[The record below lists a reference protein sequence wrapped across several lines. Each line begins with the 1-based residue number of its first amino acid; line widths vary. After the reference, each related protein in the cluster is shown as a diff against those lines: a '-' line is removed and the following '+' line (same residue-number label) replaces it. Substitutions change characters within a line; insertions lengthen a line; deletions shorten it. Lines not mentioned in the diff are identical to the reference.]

1 MVVKPLGLPV
11 GSVRALLLGCLAARA
26 ILDLRSRGDLAPWLM
41 VALAI
46 AAAAYFSARS
56 VASAHRGMAPGGED
70 APRSRPP
77 LGLPAGSIRL
87 LFLVA
92 AGYGA
97 WLWFDGHESGAADP
111 SVLWVL
117 GAFVVGVFMR
127 WVLTR
132 LRPEDAGA
140 RAADH
145 LLALVSLLCGGGLVA
160 IAATGHGNEV
170 ADWTQPLLAAV
181 CVHYFATR

>member
-1 MVVKPLGLPV
+1 MVIKPLGLPA
-11 GSVRALLLGCLAARA
+11 GSVRALLLGCLSARA
-26 ILDLRSRGDLAPWLM
+26 ILDLRRAGELPPWLM

-46 AAAAYFSARS
+46 AAAAYFSGRS
-56 VASAHRGMAPGGED
+56 VASAYRAMGPAGED

-77 LGLPAGSIRL
+77 LGLPAGTIRT
-87 LFLVA
+87 LFLLA

-97 WLWFDGHESGAADP
+97 WLWFDGHESGAADA

-117 GAFVVGVFMR
+117 GAFVVGVLMR
-127 WVLTR
+127 WILTR

-160 IAATGHGNEV
+160 IAATGHGHEV